1 MKEKYNKVIGKVVE
15 LIDSNLIDE
24 NGSEF
29 ETLQRYLEQDY
40 DDLISLRNRIKES
53 SDNDI
58 VIYEEDH
65 IVLDHTLYSLETLI
79 DIIKIISELSKE

>member
-1 MKEKYNKVIGKVVE
+1 MEEKYKKIIAQVVK
-15 LIDSNLIDE
+15 LIDDNLIDE

-53 SDNDI
+53 TDKDTEL
-58 VIYEEDH
+58 YEEDY
-65 IVLDHTLYSLETLI
+65 IVLDHSLDSLETLI
-79 DIIKIISELSKE
+79 DIIKIVYGKE